1 MKPKFN
7 YQSYDYSFLKPKD
20 AYSRWGVYFP
30 QAVRVAAQT
39 IGFDMTPV
47 EPMNEPVGQLFYFE
61 PTFTATTTD
70 DGGGQ
75 ITATTAVYEPI
86 TYETLSDAITTVS
99 NHITRSSTMGAS
111 NYAVTNAAVSRALKS
126 TENRRREGRAKF
138 FARRNYFKN
147 LRSNRHG

>member
-1 MKPKFN
+1 MKPKFT

-20 AYSRWGVYFP
+20 SWWCSYMP
-30 QAVRVAAQT
+30 HAVEVAAQT

-61 PTFTATTTD
+61 PTITATTTD

-99 NHITRSSTMGAS
+99 NHITRSSSMGTS
-111 NYAVTNAAVSRALKS
+111 NYAVTNAVVSRALKS
-126 TENRRREGRAKF
+126 TENRRRNNQARF
-138 FARRNYFKN
+138 FARRNFFKN
-147 LRSNRHG
+147 LRSKKHG

>member
-1 MKPKFN
+1 MSKSKYT

-20 AYSRWGVYFP
+20 SWWCPYMP
-30 QAVRVAAQT
+30 QAVQVAAQT
-39 IGFDMTPV
+39 IGFDMTTV

-75 ITATTAVYEPI
+75 ITAATAVYEPI

-111 NYAVTNAAVSRALKS
+111 NYAVTNAAVSKALKS

-138 FARRNYFKN
+138 FARRNYFRN
-147 LRSNRHG
+147 LYSKRHG